1 MLNMAHNYIYH
12 THVTLLNE
20 FKGQHIC
27 CQSTCSGVVCHT
39 WRMMKR
45 SNTPC
50 HYQSSMCCQSCKKWR
65 GSSSTHQ
72 RVEMAVQEE
81 LVVLADSVVPE
92 GLVVLEGKDW
102 GLLP

>member
-1 MLNMAHNYIYH
+1 MLNMAHNYTYH
-12 THVTLLNE
+12 TDVTLLNE

-45 SNTPC
+45 SNNPC

-65 GSSSTHQ
+65 GSSSTRL
-72 RVEMAVQEE
+72 RVEMAV
-81 LVVLADSVVPE
+81 LVDSGAPE